1 MIAPISTFGALA
13 LECSAPMA
21 RSALPRDQAA
31 ELADHVAADLARFL
45 PGVER
50 VDLALAAAAFDPSEL
65 LRAGWPV
72 HAALNALVE
81 RAPDPHAPRVIG
93 FGAHEGAMPEGL
105 VPDPALREGPLRLV
119 PFVLRGAPD
128 AVAAVAREMEENLL
142 EKGMA
147 QAATAFFAQRA
158 FNAPMEHAR
167 YLSLNDLLA
176 MTAMQYEH
184 AGIAPLWP
192 LIETALLAPAREEWL
207 DAPPEPLA
215 RWDGD
220 EVRVAL
226 MDLPAWSEHGF
237 MPPGVDAE
245 RIGRA
250 FERFQMRQ
258 QQFAAVLGSH
268 GIPVRF
274 DHCGAGEDPRR
285 VLRA

>member
-1 MIAPISTFGALA
+1 MIAPISTLGALA

-21 RSALPRDQAA
+21 RSALAREAAA

-45 PGVER
+45 PGVEQ

-72 HAALNALVE
+72 HAALDALVE
-81 RAPDPHAPRVIG
+81 RAPEPHLPRVMG
-93 FGAHEGAMPEGL
+93 FGAHEGQMPEGL
-105 VPDPALREGPLRLV
+105 EPDPALHGGPLRLV
-119 PFVLRGAPD
+119 PFVLRGSAE
-128 AVAAVAREMEENLL
+128 AIATVGREMEEHLL

-192 LIETALLAPAREEWL
+192 LIESALLTPEREEWL
-207 DAPPEPLA
+207 DAPPEPLL
-215 RWDGD
+215 RWDGS
-220 EVRVAL
+220 EVRIAL

-237 MPPGVDAE
+237 QPQGIDAE
-245 RIGRA
+245 RLGRA

-274 DHCGAGEDPRR
+274 DHCGTGDDPRQ

>member
-1 MIAPISTFGALA
+1 MTAPLSTFGALA

-21 RSALPRDQAA
+21 RSALAREEAA

-65 LRAGWPV
+65 LRVGWPV
-72 HAALNALVE
+72 HAALDALVE
-81 RAPDPHAPRVIG
+81 RAPEPHEPRVMG
-93 FGAHEGAMPEGL
+93 FGSHQGKMPEGL
-105 VPDPALREGPLRLV
+105 EPDPALHGGPLRLV
-119 PFVLRGAPD
+119 PFVLRGGAQ
-128 AVAAVAREMEENLL
+128 AIAAVGREMEENLL

-192 LIETALLAPAREEWL
+192 LIETALLSPEREAWL

-215 RWDGD
+215 RWTGG
-220 EVRVAL
+220 EVRIAL

-237 MPPGVDAE
+237 MPTGIDAE

-250 FERFQMRQ
+250 FDRFQMRQ
-258 QQFAAVLGSH
+258 QQFSAVLGSH
-268 GIPVRF
+268 GIAVRF
-274 DHCGAGEDPRR
+274 DHCSTGEDPRQ

>member
-1 MIAPISTFGALA
+1 MTASISTFGALA
-13 LECSAPMA
+13 LECSAPTA
-21 RSALPRDQAA
+21 RSALERDQAA
-31 ELADHVAADLARFL
+31 ELADHIAADLARFL
-45 PGVER
+45 PGVEQ
-50 VDLALAAAAFDPSEL
+50 VDLGVAAAAFDPSEL

-72 HAALNALVE
+72 HAALEDLVA
-81 RAPDPHAPRVIG
+81 RAPAAPGPRVMG
-93 FGAHEGAMPEGL
+93 FGAHQGAMPEGL
-105 VPDPALREGPLRLV
+105 EPDPALVGGPLRLL
-119 PFVLRGAPD
+119 PFVLRGEAD
-128 AVAAVAREMEENLL
+128 AVAAVGRQMEENLL

-192 LIETALLAPAREEWL
+192 LIESALLTPTREEWL

-215 RWDGD
+215 RWTGS
-220 EVRVAL
+220 EVRIAL

-237 MPPGVDAE
+237 VPAGIDLD
-245 RIGRA
+245 RIARA

-268 GIPVRF
+268 GIAVRF
-274 DHCGAGEDPRR
+274 DHCGAGDDPRQ
-285 VLRA
+285 VLRG